1 MCHGEKNFLSR
12 LSGVTWC
19 SIFASLFIFKRTHP
33 FAVLEP
39 SRLMTGLLVPGPLH
53 EKAIFTPTHCHPI
66 GVMTV
71 TLLIHHFI
79 VKSIIWNSF
88 RFLSLPA
95 AGAPLGQ
102 TNAFALKLTTRKPWF
117 LLTKALVKTLSLW
130 LGYGSYFGLVSVT
143 TFISA
148 HATWLE

>member
-1 MCHGEKNFLSR
+1 
-12 LSGVTWC
+12 
-19 SIFASLFIFKRTHP
+19 
-33 FAVLEP
+33 
-39 SRLMTGLLVPGPLH
+39 MTGLLVPGPLH

-117 LLTKALVKTLSLW
+117 LLTKIIIIAMAWLRELFWLSVRHNFHLRTRHLTGINNINADRLSRLFQSWTLSNEIFSPL
-130 LGYGSYFGLVSVT
+130 
-143 TFISA
+143 
-148 HATWLE
+148 